1 MDEMTSAGWG
11 RWGAD
16 DERGALNLIDAQAV
30 RRGLDAARRGHVVPL
45 GLPVQ
50 SRNVPVMPPRPPVLH
65 TMLVDGADFE
75 AGARRGANGFQFAD
89 DHLSLACHSGTHID
103 ALSHV
108 ARDGLMYNAIP
119 ASEVRSTTGA
129 RRLGIDRVG
138 GIVCRGVLI
147 DVLGGANG
155 RLEAGRPIRVG
166 DLERALYR
174 MAVQLQPGDAV
185 LVRTGWLSRFDPADP
200 SWYESEPGIDVEAA
214 CWLADR
220 GVVLVGS
227 DNFAVE
233 VVPAPSGDLLP
244 VHLALLQE
252 RGVYLLELLDLEP
265 LVAASAWTFTFVVAP
280 LRITGG
286 VGSPVNPLA
295 II

>member
-1 MDEMTSAGWG
+1 
-11 RWGAD
+11 
-16 DERGALNLIDAQAV
+16 
-30 RRGLDAARRGHVVPL
+30 
-45 GLPVQ
+45 
-50 SRNVPVMPPRPPVLH
+50 
-65 TMLVDGADFE
+65 MLVDGADFE

-89 DHLSLACHSGTHID
+89 DHLSMACHSGTHID

-108 ARDGLMYNAIP
+108 ARDGLMYNGIP
-119 ASEVRSTTGA
+119 AREVRSSTGA
-129 RRLGIDRVG
+129 RRLGIDQVG

-147 DVLGGANG
+147 DVLGAAGPM
-155 RLEAGRPIRVG
+155 EAGRPIRVG
-166 DLERALYR
+166 DVERALGR
-174 MAVQLQPGDAV
+174 MAVQLQPGDAA
-185 LVRTGWLSRFDPADP
+185 LVRTGWLARFDQRDP
-200 SWYESEPGIDVEAA
+200 SWYEGEPGIDVEAA

-220 GVVLVGS
+220 GVVLVGA

-233 VVPAPSGDLLP
+233 VVPSPSGELLP

-265 LVAASAWTFTFVVAP
+265 LVAASAWTFTFIVAP

>member
-1 MDEMTSAGWG
+1 MSGAGWG
-11 RWGAD
+11 RWGEN
-16 DERGALNLIDAQAV
+16 DERGALNLVDGQAV
-30 RRGLDAARRGHVVPL
+30 RRGLDAARRGQVLSL

-50 SRNVPVMPPRPPVLH
+50 SRHVPVVPPRPPVLH

-89 DHLSLACHSGTHID
+89 DHLSMACHSGTHID

-108 ARDGLMYNAIP
+108 ARDGLMYNGIP
-119 ASEVRSTTGA
+119 AREVRSSTGA
-129 RRLGIDRVG
+129 RRLGIDQVG

-147 DVLGGANG
+147 DVLGAAGPM
-155 RLEAGRPIRVG
+155 EAGRPIRVG
-166 DLERALYR
+166 DVERALGR
-174 MAVQLQPGDAV
+174 MAVQLQPGDAA
-185 LVRTGWLSRFDPADP
+185 LVRTGWLARFDQRDP
-200 SWYESEPGIDVEAA
+200 SWYEGEPGIDVEAA

-220 GVVLVGS
+220 GVVLVGA

-233 VVPAPSGDLLP
+233 VVPSPSGELLP

-265 LVAASAWTFTFVVAP
+265 LVAASAWTFTFIVAP

>member
-1 MDEMTSAGWG
+1 MRGAGWG
-11 RWGAD
+11 RWGED
-16 DERGALNLIDAQAV
+16 DERGALNLLDTQAV
-30 RRGLDAARRGHVVPL
+30 RRGLEAARLGRVLPL

-50 SRNVPVMPPRPPVLH
+50 ARRVPVMPPRPPVLH

-89 DHLSLACHSGTHID
+89 DHLSMACHSGTHID

-108 ARDGLMYNAIP
+108 ARDGTMYNGIP
-119 ASEVRSTTGA
+119 AKEVRSTTGA
-129 RRLGIDRVG
+129 RRLGIENVG

-147 DVLGGANG
+147 DALGGAG
-155 RLEAGRPIRVG
+155 GSLDAGRVITAN
-166 DLERALYR
+166 DMERALAR
-174 MAVQLQPGDAV
+174 NAIELRPGDAV
-185 LVRTGWLSRFDPADP
+185 LIRTGWLSRFDERDH
-200 SWYESEPGIDVEAA
+200 SWYEGEPGIDVDSAR
-214 CWLADR
+214 WLADQ
-220 GVVLVGS
+220 GVVLVGA

-233 VVPAPSGDLLP
+233 VLPAASGGLMP

-252 RGVYLLELLDLEP
+252 RGVYLLEMVDLEP
-265 LVAASAWTFTFVVAP
+265 LVQAGAWTFTFVLAP

>member
-1 MDEMTSAGWG
+1 MTGAGWG
-11 RWGAD
+11 RWGAN
-16 DERGALNLIDAQAV
+16 DERGALNLVDAQAV
-30 RRGLDAARRGHVVPL
+30 RRGLDAARLGQVLPL

-50 SRNVPVMPPRPPVLH
+50 ARQVPVMPPRPPVLH

-108 ARDGLMYNAIP
+108 ARDGLMYNGIP
-119 ASEVRSTTGA
+119 ASEVRSATGA
-129 RRLGIDRVG
+129 RRLGIDKVG
-138 GIVCRGVLI
+138 GIVCRGVLL
-147 DVLGGANG
+147 DVLGTADGP
-155 RLEAGRPIRVG
+155 LEAGRAITTA
-166 DLERALYR
+166 DLERAL
-174 MAVQLQPGDAV
+174 ASAGVELEQGDA
-185 LVRTGWLSRFDPADP
+185 
-200 SWYESEPGIDVEAA
+200 SWYEGEPGIDLEAA

-220 GVVLVGS
+220 GAVLVGA

-233 VVPAPSGDLLP
+233 VLPSAPGDPLS
-244 VHLALLQE
+244 VHLAMLYE
-252 RGVYLLELLDLEP
+252 RGVYLLELVDLEP
-265 LVAASAWTFTFVVAP
+265 LAAAGASTFTFVLAP

-295 II
+295 I